1 MRILRHTLGIG
12 IRPANESTPSI
23 LHTPPRIG
31 TKRQI
36 LAESED
42 IPLRLQDIFGFV
54 QSLPHAIYSTYES
67 KGDTP
72 FSGLS
77 G

>member
-67 KGDTP
+67 KVDTP
-72 FSGLS
+72 FSQK
-77 G
+77 